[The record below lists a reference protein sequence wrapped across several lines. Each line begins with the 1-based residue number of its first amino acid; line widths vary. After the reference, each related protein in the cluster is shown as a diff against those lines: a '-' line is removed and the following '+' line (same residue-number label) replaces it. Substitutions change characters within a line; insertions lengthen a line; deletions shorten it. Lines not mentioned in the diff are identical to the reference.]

1 MKERTPVIM
10 STIAYA
16 PVPSSAHAGIL
27 HRSRRDF
34 LVAGVLGGIAETYGW
49 NSNLL
54 RMAFIL
60 SFLIPGP
67 QAILYFFA
75 WYFMPEA

>member
-1 MKERTPVIM
+1 M
-10 STIAYA
+10 STLNYA
-16 PVPSSAHAGIL
+16 PVYRPTTAGLL